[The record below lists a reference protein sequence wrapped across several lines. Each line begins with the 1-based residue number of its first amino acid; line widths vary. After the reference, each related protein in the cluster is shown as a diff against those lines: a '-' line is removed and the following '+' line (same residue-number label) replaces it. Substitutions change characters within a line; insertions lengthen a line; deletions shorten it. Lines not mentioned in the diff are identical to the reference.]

1 MWRRALNLESFPTLI
16 IFILLSDTILLSVL
30 EPAFFFV
37 VLLPVL
43 VVHPS
48 MHLYFDVSFSEISTN
63 ENIRGGIHSL
73 VVLFNSLHG
82 QRKLDTS
89 WNKYLIY
96 GTATVSYSSKL
107 LFVAFSRT
115 ERLGLIFSLLTIWS
129 RISSILI
136 KLREL
141 PEYYKQLQKHFNKSK
156 FISVAD

>member
-1 MWRRALNLESFPTLI
+1 MWRRALNLESLPTLT
-16 IFILLSDTILLSVL
+16 IFILLSDTTLLLVL

-37 VLLPVL
+37 VL
-43 VVHPS
+43 VVHPNK
-48 MHLYFDVSFSEISTN
+48 HLYFDVSFSEIPTN

-141 PEYYKQLQKHFNKSK
+141 PEYYKQLQKHFTKSK